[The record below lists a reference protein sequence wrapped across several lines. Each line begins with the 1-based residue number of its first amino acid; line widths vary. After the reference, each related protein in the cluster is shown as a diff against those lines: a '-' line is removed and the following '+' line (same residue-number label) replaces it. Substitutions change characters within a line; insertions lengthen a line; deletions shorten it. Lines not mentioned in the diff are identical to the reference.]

1 MAWKLLT
8 SHIFSFIRPLCATDA
23 TRSHDPCC
31 CLVLC
36 GTTILS
42 ITTLYFNYYTYLF
55 VYIEYVSSFI
65 IDTAR
70 ATSAMFSLSSPLLA
84 YADAQSALERIDER
98 RRLSPVR
105 RPWRIRCQI
114 SERQA
119 LARIDNRPLDDDVIQ
134 VDGRGSVSTS
144 AYDLSHWSRA
154 VAAKIDLTTLRTDPH
169 GLLRWLGAI
178 DEDNNP
184 SPILSGHA
192 TSTIIDAVKAWQE
205 DVTHL
210 HDLPPLLHSA
220 YSAHLWMRRTPIGRG
235 DMVAALLIGDRYG
248 PGRLSASFGGL
259 VALGLDGLNVAWRTA
274 SAEAFADHWLRAIT
288 AAARHHLDLEVRLR
302 AYAARAMGH
311 IAARR
316 RPGMLK
322 PLLMLAMAHPLLT
335 SRAASRHLGLTSAGA
350 IKLLTIATDLGLLL
364 ERSGQASYRTYSI
377 PVTLP
382 PVAPNMRENLADSDP
397 LQFWSW
403 DQIDPFDHYDVT

>member
-1 MAWKLLT
+1 M
-8 SHIFSFIRPLCATDA
+8 
-23 TRSHDPCC
+23 
-31 CLVLC
+31 
-36 GTTILS
+36 
-42 ITTLYFNYYTYLF
+42 
-55 VYIEYVSSFI
+55 VSP
-65 IDTAR
+65 
-70 ATSAMFSLSSPLLA
+70 SSPLLA

-105 RPWRIRCQI
+105 RPWRIRCLI
-114 SERQA
+114 SERHA
-119 LARIDNRPLDDDVIQ
+119 LARIDNSPLDDDVIR

-154 VAAKIDLTTLRTDPH
+154 VGAKIDLTTLRTDPH

-178 DEDNNP
+178 DEDNSP
-184 SPILSGHA
+184 SPILSGHS

-210 HDLPPLLHSA
+210 PNLPPLLHSA

-248 PGRLSASFGGL
+248 PGRLPASFGGL
-259 VALGLDGLNVAWRTA
+259 AALGLDGLGVPWRST
-274 SAEAFADHWLRAIT
+274 SSDAFAELWLQGIT

-302 AYAARAMGH
+302 AYATRAMGH

-335 SRAASRHLGLTSAGA
+335 SRAVARYLDLTSAGA

-364 ERSGQASYRTYSI
+364 ERSGQASYRSYAI
-377 PVTLP
+377 PVTSP
-382 PVAPNMRENLADSDP
+382 PVVRDTRIGPANSDP
-397 LQFWSW
+397 HQFWSW
-403 DQIDPFDHYDVT
+403 DGIDPLKHSEIVRDIGRLS